1 MITFAFMSLKEEK
14 YYFKAMKAYIAFFH
28 TKAFCIS
35 LSPVIAS
42 TGYFG
47 FNCRKSITKKN

>member
-35 LSPVIAS
+35 LSSVIAS